1 MTGVMAKAEL
11 HCHIE
16 GAASPALALEQARK
30 YHVETA
36 HFIRNGVYVWEDFTS
51 FIAAYDCVADLF
63 RTPEDYAH
71 LAEAYLGELAACG
84 TVFSE
89 LFVSPD
95 HGEAVGLSADVYLE
109 GIAAGMLAAREK
121 TGIES
126 RMTII
131 GERHL
136 GPENVVRR
144 ATETAKILSRH
155 PLVTGFNMAGEERMN
170 RVADYVRAFDIARDA
185 GLGIT
190 IHAGELVGPESV
202 ADALDLVRPSRIG
215 HGVRAIEDG
224 DLVKR
229 LADLGTVL
237 EVCPGSNIALKVFPD
252 YASHPLKALL
262 EAGVRVT
269 LNSDDPPFFHT
280 TLAMEYERAETVF
293 GLSPARIALMTRTA
307 IEAAFID
314 EATRTRLL
322 ARL

>member
-1 MTGVMAKAEL
+1 MRPPLPKAEL

-16 GAASPALALEQARK
+16 GAAAPALALEQARK
-30 YHVETA
+30 YNVATG
-36 HFIRNGVYVWEDFTS
+36 HFIRDGIYVWEDFTS
-51 FIAAYDCVADLF
+51 FIAAYDLVADLF

-71 LAEAYLGELAACG
+71 LAETYLLELAAES
-84 TVFSE
+84 TIYSE

-95 HGEAVGLSADVYLE
+95 HGEAVGLSADSYLD
-109 GIAAGMLAAREK
+109 GIAAGMMAAKEK

-126 RMTII
+126 RMVII

-136 GPENVVRR
+136 GPENVLRR
-144 ATETAKILSRH
+144 ATETARHLHRH

-170 RVADYVRAFDIARDA
+170 RVTDYARAFDIARDA
-185 GLGIT
+185 GLGLT
-190 IHAGELVGPESV
+190 IHAGELVGPQSV
-202 ADALDLVRPSRIG
+202 IDALDLVRPSRIG
-215 HGVRAIEDG
+215 HGVRAIEDP

-237 EVCPGSNIALKVFPD
+237 EVCPGSNIALKIYPD
-252 YASHPLKALL
+252 YASHPLRRFI

-280 TLAMEYERAETVF
+280 TLALEYERAETTF
-293 GLSPARIALMTRTA
+293 GLSHDQIQATTRTA

-314 EATRTRLL
+314 VETRARLL
-322 ARL
+322 ARV